1 VQRAQCPWQSGDLLA
16 WPELDSQTSK
26 PIALALDGFSIENI
40 NDGGHR
46 ARTVSKAGRNQCQNS
61 IDALGVLPKV
71 AVKKVLMVG
80 DPAILAKKSDP
91 RASPIEGERLA
102 GAVVFRPYTVGR
114 RTDKPETNIGPKV
127 CKSHSKVPS
136 GCDLYQRRSF
146 HIPTISPCPSQGHAY
161 HYRIGA
167 VIIAPEN
174 VNAGTKALRSTRGTN
189 QTRLGLLP
197 FSDSKTFARVTY
209 TWNKCSFCYWPI
221 FVIPPPY
228 GLEHETQKLANVQPH
243 ERSILETPNLQANET
258 KMTTNALA
266 DWQTVRSARL
276 NELAMVIGPTDR
288 LDLIEVLVMRLAA
301 EWQGFVRQFHDE
313 ITALFVTRCGLSGTL
328 AQVASGLI
336 TYRREIDVGNASA
349 DALANDLSAFGID
362 LWTALANEHTG
373 TKNPRNK
380 GAATVEQ
387 MKRTLT
393 ILNQARNAAA
403 HDDET
408 RRQKM
413 RQAGIILSVTTM
425 VAWQNLLSELAEAL
439 DQAVTKQV
447 EFPE

>member
-1 VQRAQCPWQSGDLLA
+1 
-16 WPELDSQTSK
+16 
-26 PIALALDGFSIENI
+26 
-40 NDGGHR
+40 
-46 ARTVSKAGRNQCQNS
+46 
-61 IDALGVLPKV
+61 
-71 AVKKVLMVG
+71 M
-80 DPAILAKKSDP
+80 
-91 RASPIEGERLA
+91 
-102 GAVVFRPYTVGR
+102 
-114 RTDKPETNIGPKV
+114 
-127 CKSHSKVPS
+127 
-136 GCDLYQRRSF
+136 
-146 HIPTISPCPSQGHAY
+146 
-161 HYRIGA
+161 
-167 VIIAPEN
+167 
-174 VNAGTKALRSTRGTN
+174 
-189 QTRLGLLP
+189 
-197 FSDSKTFARVTY
+197 
-209 TWNKCSFCYWPI
+209 
-221 FVIPPPY
+221 
-228 GLEHETQKLANVQPH
+228 QPH
-243 ERSILETPNLQANET
+243 ERSILEKPVLQANET

-336 TYRREIDVGNASA
+336 TYRREIDVGNANA

-362 LWTALANEHTG
+362 LWAALANEHSG

-380 GAATVEQ
+380 SAATIEQ

-413 RQAGIILSVTTM
+413 RQAGIILSVATM
-425 VAWQNLLSELAEAL
+425 MAWQNLLTELAEAL
-439 DQAVTKQV
+439 DRAVTKQV